1 MTFNGQEL
9 KDARVEHADLMQG
22 GELVF
27 YVSTARQAKA
37 GDLFPSWEQSIPK
50 VGTIHSQG
58 GNNRAAVTFT
68 LNKQYRTWPLTY
80 DWQGDTLWLTCKEA
94 TYKIARSIVE
104 QGTGFSWDIPA
115 DGAIHETKGT
125 FCFISNKA
133 LRDLKEIGAFV
144 YDGITW
150 RKIDQDAN
158 TIHVRADIDQTE
170 MWISLKDDL
179 PWVVELRHNP
189 LGIDWLIER

>member
-1 MTFNGQEL
+1 MGTKYSHVGNKRG
-9 KDARVEHADLMQG
+9 A
-22 GELVF
+22 
-27 YVSTARQAKA
+27 VS
-37 GDLFPSWEQSIPK
+37 
-50 VGTIHSQG
+50 
-58 GNNRAAVTFT
+58 FT
-68 LNKQYRTWPLTY
+68 LNKQYRTWPLVY
-80 DWQGDTLWLTCKEA
+80 DWQGDTLWLTCKET

-115 DGAIHETKGT
+115 DGAVYDAKGT
-125 FCFISNKA
+125 FCFISKKA
-133 LRDLKEIGAFV
+133 LRELQEKGSFV
-144 YDGITW
+144 YDSITW

-179 PWVVELRHNP
+179 PLVLKMKNNP